1 MSVGDLV
8 QDWELGQ
15 IGVIVEV
22 LTQTAVGD
30 SDVPYY
36 SVHYEDGD
44 LGIAYENALELISD

>member
-22 LTQTAVGD
+22 LTQTD